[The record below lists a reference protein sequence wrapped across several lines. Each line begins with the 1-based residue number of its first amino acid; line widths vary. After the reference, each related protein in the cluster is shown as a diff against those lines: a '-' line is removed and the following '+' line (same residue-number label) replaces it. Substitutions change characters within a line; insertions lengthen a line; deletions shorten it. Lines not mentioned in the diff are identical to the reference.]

1 MTHCGLGVMPVSSL
15 FMLPCVFYNGISLC
29 VWCLCA
35 PPCPGAW
42 VCSVFSP
49 NPFSRLYSLFY
60 SKHVLCCV
68 VLCCVCSVFYFTT
81 FELQHSLRV
90 ETLCKY
96 FLAVFKSYWP
106 PPCGK
111 LRLWQLTLGNKVYVY
126 ETCTITHKN
135 AIKFTF
141 KRGKVFPKSE
151 IREELI
157 TWLIIINVYPHR
169 KSNQPDFC
177 HLIL

>member
-1 MTHCGLGVMPVSSL
+1 MG
-15 FMLPCVFYNGISLC
+15 SLC
-29 VWCLCA
+29 VCDA
-35 PPCPGAW
+35 
-42 VCSVFSP
+42 SVPHPALELGCVRFSALIHFQGFILSFIQ
-49 NPFSRLYSLFY
+49 NT
-60 SKHVLCCV
+60 CCV
-68 VLCCVCSVFYFTT
+68 VLCCVRSVFYFIT